1 MRLSA
6 ALLLCPAIAL
16 SQPAVD
22 LELGGERGA
31 PPARA
36 PKAPAPRARSVEI
49 RGGWSKRVALPLRP
63 CDAVTAQSLSA
74 AMEALQAAITG
85 PGRAELPSIQ
95 QAGTEIEVLYI
106 DVDLDESPGSGK
118 ECEGA
123 ASTVGV
129 VFKPYHVH
137 LSLERVGDNVLP
149 VPRLPFAAP
158 PEVNQLWSALRPG
171 LGMGHDHAFGT
182 WVDAQVHTPEEHVVR
197 ADARMRESLTSGF
210 YQAGG
215 ALSHRGRLGSGTLRE
230 YRVHAGVDSQREP
243 LAETETKREATEL
256 GAGLKLQLTAATPLF
271 ADAEWRQA
279 RDRVSD
285 PALAQSDRTDLL
297 AFRVLADRLVPS
309 TTGFLR
315 GSLWQDNGRSVGPE
329 RSFQR
334 LVARAGYAQE
344 IRVSPGNTLAFEI
357 VAGAGKLWGE
367 APAANRFFGG
377 NSATQ
382 FLYEGALSRQMLD
395 MPRGPLIRS
404 FGESQAGLGGSAADG
419 GSAFWHLNLTLAL
432 PIPGLSRP
440 LIPNVPTGLTGKDGQ
455 PVSVKQI
462 LRSQVDNSGPA
473 MLEPVLRNQ
482 GLSPEEARSQ
492 AKAAFAEIQPAAR
505 YIIDDAYLYALRP
518 LLMLDTAELRG
529 GLGGA
534 SARWTALGA
543 GVSATFTVARFE
555 AGYMRTVSGPEPRS
569 GAGFMR
575 LVFQNLF

>member
-6 ALLLCPAIAL
+6 ALLLWPAIAL
-16 SQPAVD
+16 SQPPVD
-22 LELGGERGA
+22 LELGGERGM
-31 PPARA
+31 PSARA
-36 PKAPAPRARSVEI
+36 PKAPASRARSVEI
-49 RGGWSKRVALPLRP
+49 RGGWSKHVTLPLRP
-63 CDAVTAQSLSA
+63 CDPVTAQSLSA

-85 PGRAELPSIQ
+85 PGRVELPAIQ
-95 QAGTEIEVLYI
+95 PGGTEIEVLYI
-106 DVDLDESPGSGK
+106 DVDLDETPGSGK
-118 ECEGA
+118 ECDGA

-129 VFKPYHVH
+129 VFRPYHVH

-158 PEVNQLWSALRPG
+158 PAVNEVWSALSPG
-171 LGMGHDHAFGT
+171 LGMGHDRAFGT
-182 WVDAQVHTPEEHVVR
+182 WVDAQVRTPESHAVQ
-197 ADARMRESLTSGF
+197 ADARMRESVTTGF
-210 YQAGG
+210 YDAGG
-215 ALSHRGRLGSGTLRE
+215 ALSHRGRLGTGTVRE
-230 YRVHAGVDSQREP
+230 YRVHAGVQARREP
-243 LAETETKREATEL
+243 LAETDNKHEAGEL
-256 GAGLKLQLTAATPLF
+256 GAGLKLRLAPATPLY
-271 ADAEWRQA
+271 ADAAWRHVH
-279 RDRVSD
+279 DRAGD
-285 PALAQSDRTDLL
+285 PALAQSEKTDLL

-315 GSLWQDNGRSVGPE
+315 GSVWQDNGRSVGPE
-329 RSFQR
+329 HSFQR
-334 LVARAGYAQE
+334 LVGRAGYAQE
-344 IRVSPGNTLAFEI
+344 IRVSPGNTLAVEI
-357 VAGAGKLWGE
+357 VAGAGKLWGG

-404 FGESQAGLGGSAADG
+404 FGEGQAGLGGSAADG
-419 GSAFWHLNLTLAL
+419 GSAFWHLNLTVAL

-440 LIPNVPTGLTGKDGQ
+440 LIPNLPTGLTGKDGQ

-462 LRSQVDNSGPA
+462 LRSQVDQSGPA
-473 MLEPVLRNQ
+473 LLEPVLRNQ
-482 GLSPEEARSQ
+482 GLSAEEARSQ

-518 LLMLDTAELRG
+518 LLLLDAAELRG

-543 GVSATFTVARFE
+543 GLSATFTVARFE

>member
-6 ALLLCPAIAL
+6 ALLLWPAIAL
-16 SQPAVD
+16 SQPSVD
-22 LELGGERGA
+22 VELGGERGT
-31 PPARA
+31 PAVRA
-36 PKAPAPRARSVEI
+36 PKGPAPRARSVEI
-49 RGGWSKRVALPLRP
+49 RGGWSKHVALPLAP

-85 PGRAELPSIQ
+85 PGRAGLPAIEPR
-95 QAGTEIEVLYI
+95 GTEIEVLFI
-106 DVDLDESPGSGK
+106 DVDLDETPGSGK
-118 ECEGA
+118 ECDGA
-123 ASTVGV
+123 ARTVGV

-158 PEVNQLWSALRPG
+158 PAASEIWSALRPG

-182 WVDAQVHTPEEHVVR
+182 WVDAQVRTPEAYAVQ
-197 ADARMRESLTSGF
+197 ADARMRESVTTGF
-210 YQAGG
+210 YEAGG
-215 ALSHRGRLGSGTLRE
+215 ALSHRGRVGAGTLRE
-230 YRVHAGVDSQREP
+230 YRVHAGAQSKREP
-243 LAETETKREATEL
+243 LVETDNKHEEGEL
-256 GAGLKLQLTAATPLF
+256 GAGLKLQLAPATPLF
-271 ADAEWRQA
+271 ADAGWRHT
-279 RDRVSD
+279 RDRSSD
-285 PALAQSDRTDLL
+285 PSLAQSEKTDLL

-315 GSLWQDNGRSVGPE
+315 GSLWQDNGRSSGPE

-334 LVARAGYAQE
+334 LAARAGYAQE

-367 APAANRFFGG
+367 APEANRFFGG

-382 FLYEGALSRQMLD
+382 FLYDGALSKQMLD

-404 FGESQAGLGGSAADG
+404 FGEGQAGLGGSSADG

-462 LRSQVDNSGPA
+462 LRSQVDQSGPA

-518 LLMLDTAELRG
+518 LLLLDAAELRG
-529 GLGGA
+529 GAGGA
-534 SARWTALGA
+534 SARWVAAGA
-543 GVSATFTVARFE
+543 GLSVTLAVARFE